1 MMYRFLLVFV
11 VCAAVPLSVSA
22 QDVDTQYLRLQEA
35 YTQKLQDLE
44 QRYEVQQRELLNKFI
59 LALVRT
65 EKTYLEEGNLDGVMI
80 SRELREQL
88 LENPE
93 VPVPQEHWP
102 ETILNMARELERRT
116 TDNRTSGQEELNR
129 LNRILLRTLEPYKVE
144 FTRQGNLE
152 KAIEVR
158 NLQDRLSEALDI
170 EPRQTTPTLRIPTGA
185 ANDPNAY
192 NFSFEPAAFRNDRR
206 ISRRPVML
214 ELDFNP
220 VDAVQLEESGF
231 FFDGGFLQLDARQ
244 LEPLRENAR
253 RNQLL
258 IVEFGLTA
266 TWHSQ
271 GNEELPACLFLWG
284 ESFSNPNLALTQE
297 GTRLVLYIKTTT
309 PPPGR
314 LVHRIDLGEVQPEVP
329 MHMLLMYKPNDLTI
343 YQDGVVTQRVR
354 GPLSGRFTV
363 WQEAPATLGYAPETA
378 DGPVSTRW
386 YGRLHQLSIKAGQDI
401 TRRAD
406 DFYDRFEQAIV
417 E

>member
-1 MMYRFLLVFV
+1 MMPRLLLVFI
-11 VCAAVPLSVSA
+11 VCATAPLSVTA

-44 QRYEVQQRELLNKFI
+44 QRYELQQRELLNKFI

-88 LENPE
+88 LQNPE
-93 VPVPQEHWP
+93 VPDPQEYWP
-102 ETILNMARELERRT
+102 ETILSMARELERRT
-116 TDNRTSGQEELNR
+116 SDNRTSGQEELNR

-158 NLQDRLSEALDI
+158 NLQDRLSTALDI
-170 EPRQTTPTLRIPTGA
+170 EPRQEPPSGRSPTGA

-192 NFSFEPAAFRNDRR
+192 NFSFEPDAFRNDRR
-206 ISRRPVML
+206 ISRRPVMH
-214 ELDFNP
+214 ELDFSP
-220 VDAVQLEESGF
+220 VDTVHREETGF

-244 LEPLRENAR
+244 LEPLRENAG

-258 IVEFGLTA
+258 IIEFGVTA

-271 GNEELPACLFLWG
+271 GNEEFPACLFLWG
-284 ESFSNPNLALTQE
+284 ESFPDANLALSQE
-297 GTRLVLYIKTTT
+297 GTRLFLYLKTTS

-314 LVHRIDLGEVQPEVP
+314 SVHRVDLGEVQPEVP
-329 MHMLLMYKPNDLTI
+329 MHLLLMYTPTHLTVFLN
-343 YQDGVVTQRVR
+343 GVVTQRLR
-354 GPLSGRFTV
+354 GSLSGRFTD
-363 WQEAPATLGYAPETA
+363 WQESPATLGYAPETP
-378 DGPVSTRW
+378 DGPVATRW

-406 DFYDRFEQAIV
+406 DFYDRFHRAIV